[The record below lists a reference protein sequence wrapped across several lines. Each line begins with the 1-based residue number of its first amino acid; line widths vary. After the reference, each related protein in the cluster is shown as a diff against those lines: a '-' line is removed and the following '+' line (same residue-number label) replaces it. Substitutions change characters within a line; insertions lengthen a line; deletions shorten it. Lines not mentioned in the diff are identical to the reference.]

1 LFNYEKLIY
10 YNCIDIDSDWFG
22 DDEINTKKEEE
33 ELKEIRTWL
42 VVFRIKR
49 LMISI

>member
-22 DDEINTKKEEE
+22 DDEINTKK
-33 ELKEIRTWL
+33 RRR
-42 VVFRIKR
+42 RIEGEPN
-49 LMISI
+49 LISRF